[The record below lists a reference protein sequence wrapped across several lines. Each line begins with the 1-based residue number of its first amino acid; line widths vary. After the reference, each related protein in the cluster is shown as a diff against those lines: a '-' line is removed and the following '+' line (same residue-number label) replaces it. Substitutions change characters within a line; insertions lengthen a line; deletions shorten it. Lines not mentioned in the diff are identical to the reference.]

1 MNNTQKEQRIR
12 IIANLTDAGCDANTA
27 ERYVN
32 SDDEK
37 EKKRILDDHR
47 KLLLDNL
54 HKCQK
59 QIDCLDY
66 LIYSERKK
74 SV

>member
-1 MNNTQKEQRIR
+1 MSTIQKEQRLK
-12 IIANLTDAGCDANTA
+12 IIINLKDAGCDPDTA

-32 SDDEK
+32 SDSEK
-37 EKKRILDDHR
+37 EKKRILDNHR

-54 HKCQK
+54 HKYQK

-66 LIYSERKK
+66 LIYSERKN